1 MKIRYTKVMIA
12 GAVLSLG
19 ACANHDLIPDIA
31 EVGQAVPAVYWE
43 VGSTS
48 CKAGDAFSFQGKY
61 TVSEG
66 RTPLRSEATRHRLR

>member
-31 EVGQAVPAVYWE
+31 EVGQAVPY
-43 VGSTS
+43 T
-48 CKAGDAFSFQGKY
+48 GK
-61 TVSEG
+61 
-66 RTPLRSEATRHRLR
+66 